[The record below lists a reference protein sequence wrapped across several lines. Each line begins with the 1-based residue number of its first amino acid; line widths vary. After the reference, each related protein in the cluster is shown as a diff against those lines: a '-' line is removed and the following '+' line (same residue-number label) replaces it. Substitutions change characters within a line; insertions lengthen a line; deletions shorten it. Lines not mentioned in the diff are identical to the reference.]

1 MTQDN
6 ATLNRM
12 KELMHYQSEGM
23 LKESISSIETQR
35 EAADGKTYAIVR
47 EGTSYFIKCADTTGK
62 KLVAENFDYV
72 GGFNERNKN
81 KYSSVSNAIKNMD
94 LMLREIRDSRNAKSL
109 VMETT
114 NPDFKGKLVQED
126 VDKLGAELK
135 RTREI
140 MKNINLVESTGYT
153 VAPVGEGFGKVGD
166 SEPFGKKQGEDGLP
180 NGGNDGFNQ
189 EPKDAKEN
197 GEPAC
202 KGKGD
207 CTKQVP
213 DAAKG
218 EPTGQKPVMKEGVEV
233 PEEEL
238 LGGKKEEDG
247 KDNEPACN
255 PDTDPNCDTNGEPK
269 DEPNDEP
276 KDEPIDEPKDE
287 VKDMLS
293 KILDRLDGLEA
304 KVEKLPFEQDNDLFG
319 DKGEGEGEGAGN
331 ETVYELEFDDGEG
344 DGNDDTTQNAD
355 NVDESTDAA
364 EKFPWLNEL

>member
-23 LKESISSIETQR
+23 LKESVSSIETQR

-126 VDKLGAELK
+126 VDKLSAELK

-153 VAPVGEGFGKVGD
+153 VAPVGDGFGKVGD

-202 KGKGD
+202 KGEGD

-213 DAAKG
+213 GAAKG

-238 LGGKKEEDG
+238 LGGKKEKEG
-247 KDNEPACN
+247 KGNEPACD
-255 PDTDPNCDTNGEPK
+255 PVTDPNCDTNG
-269 DEPNDEP
+269 EP

-304 KVEKLPFEQDNDLFG
+304 KVEKLPFEQDDELFG
-319 DKGEGEGEGAGN
+319 DKGEGASN

-344 DGNDDTTQNAD
+344 DGNDYTTQNAD

-364 EKFPWLNEL
+364 KKFPWLNEL